1 MKNNGRGKQLS
12 GDENEVQ
19 TIFPK
24 IHCAKHIFFRQEREK
39 KKEKKRAQCLHHS
52 QIFIGA
58 HIIWVFIDMPFLFC

>member
-24 IHCAKHIFFRQEREK
+24 IHHAKHIFFRQERK
-39 KKEKKRAQCLHHS
+39 RKKERKK
-52 QIFIGA
+52 GA
-58 HIIWVFIDMPFLFC
+58 MSSP